1 MEAYL
6 INPVTRTARPKAG
19 TIRRKKMALKRNKKG
34 RFVKGS
40 KAVKSRKASKSRK
53 VRRTRKAATVTVV
66 RAKHTVKRHR
76 RAWTVKKHKAHKRKS
91 SWMSN
96 PPIIGDITS
105 HLIMAGV
112 LFGTLFAVGFVNK
125 QAEKLPIPQGKFTP
139 LLTKLGVALLAVW
152 GVRQLSRRGLL
163 RGENAIVAQ
172 AATFVPVAYAALA
185 TFAPAAAAQV
195 NLAAEL
201 GGYLP
206 QDLGMA
212 MSPRGRLS
220 DYTVSAELG
229 AELEAE
235 SESGAF

>member
-19 TIRRKKMALKRNKKG
+19 TNRRKKMALKRNKKG

-40 KAVKSRKASKSRK
+40 RPAKHRKARKTRK
-53 VRRTRKAATVTVV
+53 VRRTRKASTMPVV

-76 RAWTVKKHKAHKRKS
+76 RVWSVKKHRAHKRKS
-91 SWMSN
+91 SWLSN
-96 PPIIGDITS
+96 PPILGDITS

-125 QAEKLPIPQGKFTP
+125 QAEKLPLPAGKYTP

-152 GVRQLSRRGLL
+152 GVRQLSRKGII

-201 GGYLP
+201 QGYLP
-206 QDLGMA
+206 QDLGMP
-212 MSPRGRLS
+212 MGRGSRIS

-235 SESGAF
+235 SESGQF